1 MPKEIVSY
9 TGLPDL
15 SMILIGMVVGIAAAC
30 LIMLYQIRVP
40 GKIIRALIRAGAD
53 APEKA
58 LNAGQLGFKHEWL
71 LAFALGE
78 NGAARKDVG
87 ILPGKVRRRGKKTCP
102 VLLDARFYILPETK
116 LRASMRYDRKNASWL
131 TVVGSVIL
139 FAAAALVLAYVI
151 PDLIQMLK
159 NALSIK

>member
-78 NGAARKDVG
+78 NGAAANMWAFCPARCG
-87 ILPGKVRRRGKKTCP
+87 AGGKRP
-102 VLLDARFYILPETK
+102 ARFCWTRGFIFCQRPSCVPLCGTTEK
-116 LRASMRYDRKNASWL
+116 MQA
-131 TVVGSVIL
+131 G
-139 FAAAALVLAYVI
+139 
-151 PDLIQMLK
+151 
-159 NALSIK
+159 